1 MKNNFKSPI
10 TESTSTKNYMFFQ
23 NLETMKEAIDNM
35 LKMDKELVDKILENG
50 HDWANDH
57 ISTSKDDI
65 EEVYNFLK
73 TKINSK
79 DIINLLDE
87 QQFKLTYAEVT
98 EMLNYLNDN
107 GEYKFVK
114 KYKNNIPDNI
124 IKGIIEIWAT
134 SPTDSIEKIADK
146 YFTRYQKNIQ

>member
-10 TESTSTKNYMFFQ
+10 TESASTKNYMFFQ

-79 DIINLLDE
+79 DIINLLDK

-134 SPTDSIEKIADK
+134 SPTNSIEEIADK
-146 YFTRYQKNIQ
+146 YFTRYQKTHF

>member
-10 TESTSTKNYMFFQ
+10 TESASTKNYMFFQ

-73 TKINSK
+73 TKVNSK
-79 DIINLLDE
+79 DIINLLDK